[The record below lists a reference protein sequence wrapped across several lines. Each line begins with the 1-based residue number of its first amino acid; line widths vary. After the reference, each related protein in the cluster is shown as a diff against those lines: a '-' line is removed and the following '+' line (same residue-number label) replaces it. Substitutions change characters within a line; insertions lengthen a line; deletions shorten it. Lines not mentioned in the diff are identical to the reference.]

1 MTSESQ
7 NRVILQNL
15 DCIKANDIHLLCGSR
30 YFQLHL
36 KYHSKNLQKKGI
48 PVFFLAKVPKSSL
61 LAWSN

>member
-15 DCIKANDIHLLCGSR
+15 DWIKVDDIYLLCGPG

-36 KYHSKNLQKKGI
+36 EYNSKKLQKEG
-48 PVFFLAKVPKSSL
+48 FLYFS
-61 LAWSN
+61 